1 MPITAI
7 DGRRVIEHGSF
18 VIPDGST
25 EARLDLAPLF
35 LRIRIDP
42 NREAGDTVAEGTP
55 DGPVLYIGKLTLTQL
70 AAWSGRLEA
79 EGHAFIISIS
89 VRAIVTDEVAIH
101 TVDYTV
107 TAP

>member
-35 LRIRIDP
+35 LRIQIDP
-42 NREAGDTVAEGTP
+42 NRAAGSMVAEGTSE
-55 DGPVLYIGKLTLTQL
+55 GPVLYVGKLTLTKV

-79 EGHAFIISIS
+79 EGHAFTITLS
-89 VRAIVTDEVAIH
+89 VRAVVNDEVAFH

-107 TAP
+107 TAA